1 MDSLFGNDYTL
12 RASVHPTSRDRVARS
27 YDMNQVYDDQHYAV
41 IAHAELVPAPGHLGV
56 IFYGKDHTGLVLNEC
71 EEALLVQR
79 VRVVHNASSKF
90 PVSVSMSW
98 FRGAM
103 AKQCPKLMERD
114 RIPQGTPSYMKEC
127 TGTVIASITELVSAA
142 YAGKTESRF
151 LELRQETPVM
161 RKRSHMYD
169 ADNLLIEY
177 SESSILP
184 DRWSIYNYQV

>member
-12 RASVHPTSRDRVARS
+12 RASLHPTSRDRVERS
-27 YDMNQVYDDQHYAV
+27 YDMDQVYDDQHYAV
-41 IAHAELVPAPGHLGV
+41 IAHADLVPAPGYLGV

-79 VRVVHNASSKF
+79 VRVVHNISSKF
-90 PVSVSMSW
+90 PVSVSVSW

-103 AKQCPKLMERD
+103 AKQCPKLMERE

-127 TGTVIASITELVSAA
+127 TGTVIASITESLSAS
-142 YAGKTESRF
+142 YASETESRF
-151 LELRQETPVM
+151 LELQRETPVM
-161 RKRSHMYD
+161 RKRSHMYN
-169 ADNLLIEY
+169 ADDLLIEY

-184 DRWSIYNYQV
+184 DRWSIYNYQA